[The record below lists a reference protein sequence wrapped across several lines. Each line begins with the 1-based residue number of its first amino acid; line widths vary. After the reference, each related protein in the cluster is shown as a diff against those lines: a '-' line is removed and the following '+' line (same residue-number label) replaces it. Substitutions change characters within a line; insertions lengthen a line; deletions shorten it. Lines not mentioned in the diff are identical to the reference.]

1 LLHLRNIPASAML
14 TDLLCKGV
22 CLVLSADSSNPDKA
36 ITQPYLG
43 REAVRFCSIL
53 HDELTSRAAAAG

>member
-1 LLHLRNIPASAML
+1 ML
-14 TDLLCKGV
+14 AGG
-22 CLVLSADSSNPDKA
+22 VLSGVLRGTPNPDKA

>member
-1 LLHLRNIPASAML
+1 LLHFRDIPASAML
-14 TDLLCKGV
+14 AGG
-22 CLVLSADSSNPDKA
+22 VLSGVLCRTPNPDKA
-36 ITQPYLG
+36 TSQPYLG